1 MMSLLC
7 RLQNTG
13 QICCAIK
20 RAYVHESIY
29 DEFVSEI
36 TKAAQS
42 AKMGD
47 GFAADT
53 EFGPLSALRFAEI
66 YPHVCVLVDCG
77 WRF

>member
-1 MMSLLC
+1 MG
-7 RLQNTG
+7 RPQNTG

-29 DEFVSEI
+29 DEFVAEI
-36 TKAAQS
+36 SKAALA

-53 EFGPLSALRFAEI
+53 EFGPLNNEMQVSHGLQLHSLSIIPAAA
-66 YPHVCVLVDCG
+66 VS
-77 WRF
+77 